1 MTKVL
6 ILDADPSTQIVWGYL
21 TTKYQVKVSA
31 ESTYDLEAILSFK
44 PDILIIDAMLPGVD
58 VIRMIRVIRTHADI
72 SNLGIIVVSRR
83 TMKSDIVMGL
93 EAGADDYVV
102 KPLNKDELRA
112 RVDSLARRVN
122 KTYGKDHLIEGD
134 LCIDVS
140 AHQVY
145 LSGQPVR
152 LSKMRF
158 ALLVFLVRCKGRS
171 FTREEILRSVWG
183 HTNLTTGNV
192 TVTMYGLRKA
202 IEVDPSN
209 PVRLVTIH
217 NKRYLFQG

>member
-1 MTKVL
+1 MMRIL
-6 ILDADPSTQIVWGYL
+6 ILDADPRTRIVWDYL
-21 TTKYQVKVSA
+21 TTEYQVKIAADGSYID
-31 ESTYDLEAILSFK
+31 TILGFK
-44 PDILIIDAMLPGVD
+44 PDILILDAMLPHVN
-58 VIRMIRVIRTHADI
+58 VVRMIRTIRTHADI
-72 SNLGIIVVSRR
+72 SNLGIILVSRR
-83 TMKSDIVMGL
+83 TMKSDIVTGL
-93 EAGADDYVV
+93 EAGADDYMV
-102 KPLNKDELRA
+102 KPVHKDEIRA
-112 RVDSLARRVN
+112 RVDALSRRVN

-145 LSGQPVR
+145 LAGQPVR

-171 FTREEILRSVWG
+171 FTREEILLSVWG

-202 IEVDPSN
+202 IEVDPAN
-209 PVRLVTIH
+209 PVRLVTVT
-217 NKRYLFQG
+217 NKRYMFQG